1 MIGYIVAT
9 IGYLGLGLV
18 LLVLFCAFMKY
29 AADPEEEERELEQ

>member
-9 IGYLGLGLV
+9 IGYLGLG